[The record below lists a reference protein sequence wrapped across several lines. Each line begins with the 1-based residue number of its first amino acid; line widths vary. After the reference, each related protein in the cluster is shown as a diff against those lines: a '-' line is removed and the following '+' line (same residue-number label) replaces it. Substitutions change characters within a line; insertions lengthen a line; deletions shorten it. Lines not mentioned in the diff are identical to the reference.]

1 MGVSFQGRNH
11 SSGDR
16 GTAPKSDIITVA
28 APQRKV
34 AGTTWL
40 LCARP
45 PRLSEQA
52 RDGGQAS
59 PGSPELLAWGR

>member
-11 SSGDR
+11 CSGDC
-16 GTAPKSDIITVA
+16 GTAPKSDVIVVA

-40 LCARP
+40 LCAC
-45 PRLSEQA
+45 A
-52 RDGGQAS
+52 GN
-59 PGSPELLAWGR
+59 PEMLAWGR